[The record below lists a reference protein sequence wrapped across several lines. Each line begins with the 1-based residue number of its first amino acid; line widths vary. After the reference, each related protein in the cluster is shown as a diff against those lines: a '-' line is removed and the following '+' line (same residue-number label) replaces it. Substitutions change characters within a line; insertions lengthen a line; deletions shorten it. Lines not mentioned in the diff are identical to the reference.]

1 MRRREFITLLGGA
14 ASAWPLAA
22 HAQQGGGMRRIG
34 VLEPLAVDDPETL
47 ARVTA
52 FAQGLQQLGWTAGR
66 NVRID
71 YRWGAGDADR
81 IGQQAAEL
89 AALAPDAILTV
100 GASTTAPMLRATRT
114 VPVVFVAV
122 VDPVGAGYVDSLAR
136 PGGNATGLQHGR
148 QMVGVA
154 QGDCAGRHARSGR
167 CRPIQRRPD
176 RGPVAWHR
184 GTTGECARP
193 QRRRGSRKRPD
204 PPKGCYCRRAGTCHD
219 ARG

>member
-1 MRRREFITLLGGA
+1 MLSLGLGHQMRSGQLQRREFITLLGGVA
-14 ASAWPLAA
+14 AAWPLAA
-22 HAQQGGGMRRIG
+22 RAQQGGGMRRIG
-34 VLEPLAVDDPETL
+34 VLEPLAADDPETL
-47 ARVTA
+47 ARVPA

-122 VDPVGAGYVDSLAR
+122 VDPVGAGYGGSLAR
-136 PGGNATGLQHGR
+136 PGGNATRLSHFEYNMG
-148 QMVGVA
+148 A
-154 QGDCAGRHARSGR
+154 QWLEFRNEAA
-167 CRPIQRRPD
+167 
-176 RGPVAWHR
+176 
-184 GTTGECARP
+184 
-193 QRRRGSRKRPD
+193 
-204 PPKGCYCRRAGTCHD
+204 
-219 ARG
+219 